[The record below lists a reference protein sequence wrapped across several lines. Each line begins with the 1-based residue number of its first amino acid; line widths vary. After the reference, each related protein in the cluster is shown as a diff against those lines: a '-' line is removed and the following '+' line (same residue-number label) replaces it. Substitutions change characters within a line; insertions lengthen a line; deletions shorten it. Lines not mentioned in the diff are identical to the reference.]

1 MVRGPEDRVMVTV
14 RRIEAGEGELLRA
27 VRLAALADAPSA
39 FGSTQEA
46 EAARSS
52 DEWDA
57 RAAALAAADDRA
69 TWFAVDES
77 GEVLGLV
84 GAFVGDQNGSDVE
97 LVSMWTAPMAR
108 RLGVGRRLVDT
119 TIAWARDR
127 GAASVSLWVTRGND
141 PAHRL
146 YASMGFLETGD
157 FQPLPSDPCKD
168 EVRMTRSV

>member
-1 MVRGPEDRVMVTV
+1 MVTV
-14 RRIEAGEGELLRA
+14 RRIQAGEGELLRA

-39 FGSTQEA
+39 FGSTHEA

-52 DEWDA
+52 DEWDE
-57 RAAALAAADDRA
+57 RAATLATADVRA
-69 TWFAVDES
+69 TWFAVDET
-77 GEVLGLV
+77 GDVLGLV
-84 GAFVGDQNGSDVE
+84 GALVGEAHRSDVE

-108 RLGVGRRLVDT
+108 RLGVGRQLVDT
-119 TIAWARDR
+119 TIAWARER

-141 PAHRL
+141 PARRL
-146 YASMGFLETGD
+146 YESMGFVETGD